1 MDFIDGLPKAA
12 GFDVILVVMDKL
24 SKYAHFLA
32 LKHPCAAKSMAEIF
46 VKEILRLHGF
56 PTSIVS
62 DRDKVFLSNFWHE
75 MFRLFGTRL
84 SRSSTYYPQSDGQ
97 TEVVNRGVDVY
108 LRCFCGEKPKERLEL
123 PPSVAI
129 HPVFHVSQLKKML
142 GEHTKVHQ
150 LVPYVYE
157 THEWRAIPEEV
168 FGYQKNCSTGIVG
181 SADQLEGIATA

>member
-12 GFDVILVVMDKL
+12 GFDVILVVMDRL

-97 TEVVNRGVDVY
+97 IEVVNRGVDVY
-108 LRCFCGEKPKERLEL
+108 LRCFCGEKPKERLSTTFCHQHSSIMEIVETPNSTL
-123 PPSVAI
+123 DQ
-129 HPVFHVSQLKKML
+129 QLK
-142 GEHTKVHQ
+142 E
-150 LVPYVYE
+150 
-157 THEWRAIPEEV
+157 R
-168 FGYQKNCSTGIVG
+168 C
-181 SADQLEGIATA
+181 